1 MLFEQRTGRLVYKK
15 AWETLPE
22 EVKAA
27 VNAQDF
33 TATALGGPRPFT
45 VAEAIVWNAV
55 YGPTAA
61 SRAAQAARPSIPSYA
76 KTIIARVAAQA
87 KCAQFNGNPSNR
99 RSVPEARNV

>member
-1 MLFEQRTGRLVYKK
+1 M
-15 AWETLPE
+15 PD

-33 TATALGGPRPFT
+33 TATALSGHRPFT

-61 SRAAQAARPSIPSYA
+61 SHAAQAARSSSPSYA
-76 KTIIARVAAQA
+76 KNVIARAVAQA
-87 KCAQFNGNPSNR
+87 KCAQVQRWFFLHGGVR